1 MSDILLDALLDTLK
15 TLPFLFIAYLLLE
28 FLEHRASER
37 FTTALSKAGPW
48 GPIGGAV
55 LGLVPQCG
63 FSAAA
68 ANFYSG
74 RLISAGAL
82 IAVFLSTSDEAF
94 PILLSRPGA
103 LPTLVRLLLV
113 KVLAAAF
120 WGLCADLILRRF
132 ARPRQKPDI
141 HALCGHCGCETSG
154 IVPAALRHTATI
166 ALFLLAV
173 NLVLGMAISFIG
185 ADSISRF
192 LLSGNRLQPLL
203 AAVIGLVPNCASSVI
218 LTELHL
224 SGALSFGSAVA
235 GLCMGAGV
243 GLAVLFRTNK
253 NLRENLCLTGA
264 LFLFSTVTGMVCDL
278 LLPL

>member
-1 MSDILLDALLDTLK
+1 MSEVILDALVDTLK
-15 TLPFLFIAYLLLE
+15 TIPFLFIAYLLLE

-37 FTTALSKAGPW
+37 LTESLSKAGPW

-74 RLISAGAL
+74 RLITAGTL
-82 IAVFLSTSDEAF
+82 IAVFLSTSDEAV
-94 PILLSRPGA
+94 PILLSHPAA
-103 LPTLVRLLLV
+103 LPVLIRLLLI
-113 KVLAAAF
+113 KLLAAVF
-120 WGLCADLILRRF
+120 FGLCTDFALRRF
-132 ARPRQKPDI
+132 TRTQQKPDL
-141 HALCGHCGCETSG
+141 HSLCQHCGCEKNG
-154 IVPAALRHTATI
+154 IFIAALRHTFTI

-173 NLVLGMAISFIG
+173 NLTLGIGISLIG
-185 ADSISRF
+185 EGNISRF
-192 LLSGNRLQPLL
+192 LLSGHRLQPLL
-203 AAVIGLVPNCASSVI
+203 AAVIGLIPNCASSVI
-218 LTELHL
+218 LTELYL

-264 LFLFSTVTGMVCDL
+264 LFLFSLVTGMACDL
-278 LLPL
+278 LLP

>member
-74 RLISAGAL
+74 RLISAGTL

-94 PILLSRPGA
+94 PILLSQPGA

>member
-74 RLISAGAL
+74 RLISAGTL

-94 PILLSRPGA
+94 PILLSQPGA

-120 WGLCADLILRRF
+120 WGLCADLILRRL